1 MLKLTRKGR
10 DVFYEGTKLTRV
22 DQATK
27 GPGNEVIKIEGLP
40 GSNGAKWISLS
51 KLKQGDNTVEVQGRQ
66 VTNSGSYSYTT
77 EEKAELEKLQAR
89 INQIKTQAK
98 LRYES
103 QHPQKV
109 DTTKMTPE
117 QLEEY
122 IIQLRKIHQE
132 QLKVTK

>member
-1 MLKLTRKGR
+1 MLKLTRTGN
-10 DVFYEGTKLTRV
+10 DVFHNGTKLTRV

-51 KLKQGDNTVEVQGRQ
+51 KLREGENTVEVQGKQ
-66 VTNSGSYSYTT
+66 VTNSGSYSYTP
-77 EEKAELEKLQAR
+77 EEKTELDKLQTR
-89 INQIKTQAK
+89 INEIKTQAK

-103 QHPQKV
+103 QPKKV
-109 DTTKMTPE
+109 DASKLTPE

-122 IIQLRKIHQE
+122 IAKLRKIHAE
-132 QLKVTK
+132 QSKVTK